1 MINLQINKDYQKHIR
16 GEKLEKAAK
25 YTLKHHKV
33 DSSTDLSIVITG
45 DEQLQN
51 LNREYLGIDKPTD
64 VLSFPSGDPDPD
76 SGLVNLGDI
85 LISYPAAKAQ
95 AEEAQHD
102 IMDELTLLVVH
113 GLLHLLDY
121 DHDTPENRS
130 QMWGIQEEILRELD
144 VEVKPHE

>member
-1 MINLQINKDYQKHIR
+1 MINLQINEEYQDQVQ

-25 YTLKHHKV
+25 SALHHLNL
-33 DSSTDLSIVITG
+33 DPEPDLAIVIT
-45 DEQLQN
+45 DDDQLQT

-85 LISYPAAKAQ
+85 LISYPTAKAQ
-95 AEEAQHD
+95 AEEAGHD
-102 IMDELTLLVVH
+102 IVDELTLLVVH

-121 DHDTPENRS
+121 DHDTPENKSR
-130 QMWGIQEEILRELD
+130 MWGIQEEILREFGI
-144 VEVKPHE
+144 EVKPNE